1 MKTLFKIISILMFAA
16 AFGFADST
24 ATATA
29 DSTVKATATDSSVA
43 TAESTSIQELKK
55 KHAVWIKLE
64 GDVEP
69 SMYDFCARAI
79 ADALQENPDYISCGH
94 TI

>member
-1 MKTLFKIISILMFAA
+1 MMKLLTRILSVLMLFAA
-16 AFGFADST
+16 F
-24 ATATA
+24 
-29 DSTVKATATDSSVA
+29 SVA
-43 TAESTSIQELKK
+43 DTTTVAPVDSVAK

-79 ADALQENPDYISCGH
+79 DDALKE
-94 TI
+94 

>member
-1 MKTLFKIISILMFAA
+1 MKFFSKILSILMFAA

-24 ATATA
+24 TTATV
-29 DSTVKATATDSSVA
+29 DSATKAIVTDTATDSIGRAAPSRM
-43 TAESTSIQELKK
+43 TADKK
-55 KHAVWIKLE
+55 RAVWIKLE

-79 ADALQENPDYISCGH
+79 ADALKENPDYIVF
-94 TI
+94 